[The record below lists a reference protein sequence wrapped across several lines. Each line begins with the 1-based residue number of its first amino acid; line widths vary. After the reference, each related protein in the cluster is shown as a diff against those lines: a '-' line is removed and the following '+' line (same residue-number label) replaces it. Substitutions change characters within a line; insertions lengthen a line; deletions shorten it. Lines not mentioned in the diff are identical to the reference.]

1 MSKKIA
7 SLGVE
12 ISADTGKLIR
22 PIEKA
27 KKSMSGFGR
36 HARNQRGAMARLNKT
51 FVGLAGPITGLVG
64 AYAGLTTVFSNLRT
78 FENLNSRL
86 ATATGNSTNAKL
98 AMDALKNT
106 VTELPFSLEQVTDS
120 FIKLKNFGLDASED
134 AIKSYA
140 ATSAA
145 LGKDLD
151 QLIEA
156 VADSAVGEFERLKE
170 FGILTRRQGDQIA
183 FTFKGTTTTVENSS
197 RAIQDFL
204 INMGQTEFSEGLAN
218 QMDTLDSSLVNLS
231 DAFFRLTTSI
241 LGTDAIKGM
250 VQDLTGV
257 LNDVEIN
264 LVANKFNAEIRKA
277 GEEAGGGFL
286 EGIKEVVNLG
296 TIREAELL
304 LQNLENRVTEVREN
318 LNKPVAKGGRLGV
331 GEAVREN
338 SEALQNSTKAHAK
351 ALGERIDLLKREAS
365 ANAELQRQTERQ
377 QRIQQ
382 GRVVTEQAMKRI
394 SDELLPPAEKLKVLQ
409 QEQAELLRKIQ
420 VGEQINL
427 NAAENKV
434 VELGKQ
440 MNSLKEKMNQAK
452 KIGQQFTNSLAEG
465 LARGIVRGGDLLG
478 VLRSVVEQLAVDDL
492 TNLLKSAFQ
501 GKGETSAIGGLFS
514 GVKKLFGGPMAD
526 GGPVSMGKSYLVGER
541 GPELFTPRGSGTI
554 SPNGSFGGMT
564 VNNYFDIRGS
574 DDEIQRQIAA
584 SVDMAVSMSVGKMQD
599 LRSRGAIA

>member
-231 DAFFRLTTSI
+231 DAFF
-241 LGTDAIKGM
+241 
-250 VQDLTGV
+250 
-257 LNDVEIN
+257 
-264 LVANKFNAEIRKA
+264 
-277 GEEAGGGFL
+277 
-286 EGIKEVVNLG
+286 
-296 TIREAELL
+296 
-304 LQNLENRVTEVREN
+304 
-318 LNKPVAKGGRLGV
+318 
-331 GEAVREN
+331 
-338 SEALQNSTKAHAK
+338 
-351 ALGERIDLLKREAS
+351 
-365 ANAELQRQTERQ
+365 
-377 QRIQQ
+377 
-382 GRVVTEQAMKRI
+382 
-394 SDELLPPAEKLKVLQ
+394 
-409 QEQAELLRKIQ
+409 
-420 VGEQINL
+420 
-427 NAAENKV
+427 
-434 VELGKQ
+434 
-440 MNSLKEKMNQAK
+440 
-452 KIGQQFTNSLAEG
+452 
-465 LARGIVRGGDLLG
+465 
-478 VLRSVVEQLAVDDL
+478 
-492 TNLLKSAFQ
+492 
-501 GKGETSAIGGLFS
+501 
-514 GVKKLFGGPMAD
+514 
-526 GGPVSMGKSYLVGER
+526 
-541 GPELFTPRGSGTI
+541 
-554 SPNGSFGGMT
+554 
-564 VNNYFDIRGS
+564 
-574 DDEIQRQIAA
+574 
-584 SVDMAVSMSVGKMQD
+584 
-599 LRSRGAIA
+599 